1 MVRFLEFLSNIGV
14 LVQYF
19 DLQLHHHISKF
30 QVCTKE
36 TKAIAISSS
45 TTKLLITARKLGSRE
60 GNVFT
65 PVCKSFCSQG
75 ACVAKWGWRAWQR
88 GACVVKWGMCGE
100 GGHVWQ
106 RGLRPWEK

>member
-36 TKAIAISSS
+36 TKAIGIYYKAFNYCPQ
-45 TTKLLITARKLGSRE
+45 TKLRE

-65 PVCKSFCSQG
+65 PVCESFCSQG
-75 ACVAKWGWRAWQR
+75 GGITGGWRAWQR
-88 GACVVKWGMCGE
+88 GMACVAKGGGMCGE
-100 GGHVWQ
+100 GGCVW
-106 RGLRPWEK
+106 